1 MPITTSTKG
10 GVDYVLG
17 HAPGELQRLMAQSQF
32 WGEHTL
38 EVLVRAGISRGM
50 RVLDLGTGAGDVA
63 LLAASLVGETGSVL
77 GIDRAEASVDAATRR
92 ASEMGVMNVRFEL
105 GAVENPDLDGKF
117 DAVVG
122 RLILLYLPDPAA
134 AIAAIVRRSLNPGAL
149 AAFMEFDMESAR
161 QVPPVPLVTA
171 ASTWIRETFRRAGNP
186 ITLGPRLPQLFRAAG
201 LPDPQT
207 IGRVMMQA
215 PPAYEC
221 TRYTTATIRSL
232 LPMIEK
238 YGVANADEI
247 GIDTLAERMQQALV
261 EANATMIM
269 PTLVGA
275 WARVPG

>member
-10 GVDYVLG
+10 GIDYVLG
-17 HAPGELQRLMAQSQF
+17 HAPSELQRLMAQSQF
-32 WGEHTL
+32 WGEQTL

-63 LLAASLVGETGSVL
+63 LLAASLVGETGSVT
-77 GIDRAEASVDAATRR
+77 GIDRSEESVETASGR
-92 ASEMGVMNVRFEL
+92 ASEMGVMNVRFRTGDIEDL
-105 GAVENPDLDGKF
+105 ELDGKF

-134 AIAAIVRRSLNPGAL
+134 VIASIVRRHMKPGSL

-161 QVPPVPLVTA
+161 QVPPVPLVTSA
-171 ASTWIRETFRRAGNP
+171 GTWIRETFRRAGSP
-186 ITLGPRLPQLFRAAG
+186 LTLGPHLPQLFRAAG

-207 IGRVMMQA
+207 VGRVMMQA
-215 PPAYEC
+215 APAAEC

-238 YGVANADEI
+238 YGVASTEEI
-247 GIDTLAERMQQALV
+247 RIDTLAERMQRALV

-269 PTLVGA
+269 PTLMGA

>member
-1 MPITTSTKG
+1 MPINTSRKG

-17 HAPGELQRLMAQSQF
+17 HAPSELQRLMAQSQF

-50 RVLDLGTGAGDVA
+50 RVLDLGSGAGDVA
-63 LLAASLVGETGSVL
+63 LLAASLVGETGSVV

-92 ASEMGVMNVRFEL
+92 ASEMGVPNVRFRA
-105 GAVENPDLDGKF
+105 GAVESLDLDETF

-134 AIAAIVRRSLNPGAL
+134 ANAAIVRHFLNPGAL

-171 ASTWIRETFRRAGNP
+171 ASDWIRETFRRAGNP
-186 ITLGPRLPQLFRAAG
+186 LTLGAHLPQLFRAAG

-215 PPAYEC
+215 APAAEC

-238 YGVANADEI
+238 YGVASAEEI
-247 GIDTLAERMQQALV
+247 GIDTLAERMQQALL
-261 EANATMIM
+261 ESNATMIM
-269 PTLVGA
+269 PTLMGA
-275 WARVPG
+275 WTRVPS